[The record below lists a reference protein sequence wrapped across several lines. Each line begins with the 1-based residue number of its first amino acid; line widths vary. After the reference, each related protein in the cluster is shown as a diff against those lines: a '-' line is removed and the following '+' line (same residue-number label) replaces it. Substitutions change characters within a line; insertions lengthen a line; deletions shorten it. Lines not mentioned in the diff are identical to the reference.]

1 MVNGLQPTR
10 PVQILFYLTGKHIQW
25 IMKQKRIG
33 MHWNRMHKREKYFAE
48 NPDSLVTIIDLT
60 NQKTTAGLITE
71 ADWARI
77 NPMEAE
83 LDRKLSAE

>member
-1 MVNGLQPTR
+1 MDYETE
-10 PVQILFYLTGKHIQW
+10 K
-25 IMKQKRIG
+25 
-33 MHWNRMHKREKYFAE
+33 NRYALESDAKREKYFAE

-83 LDRKLSAE
+83 LDRKLSAKEISYEEYVKQMCEIFKSMW

>member
-1 MVNGLQPTR
+1 MESDA
-10 PVQILFYLTGKHIQW
+10 
-25 IMKQKRIG
+25 
-33 MHWNRMHKREKYFAE
+33 KREKYFAE
-48 NPDSLVTIIDLT
+48 NPDSLVTIIELT

-83 LDRKLSAE
+83 LDWKLSAKEISYGEYEKQMCEILK

>member
-25 IMKQKRIG
+25 IK
-33 MHWNRMHKREKYFAE
+33 
-48 NPDSLVTIIDLT
+48 
-60 NQKTTAGLITE
+60 KTTAGLITE

-83 LDRKLSAE
+83 LDRKLSAKEISYEEYEKQMCEILKSMW

>member
-1 MVNGLQPTR
+1 MESDA
-10 PVQILFYLTGKHIQW
+10 
-25 IMKQKRIG
+25 
-33 MHWNRMHKREKYFAE
+33 KREKYFAE
-48 NPDSLVTIIDLT
+48 NPDSLVTIIDLI

-83 LDRKLSAE
+83 LDRKISAG

>member
-33 MHWNRMHKREKYFAE
+33 MHWNRMLNDEKQMCE
-48 NPDSLVTIIDLT
+48 ILKSM
-60 NQKTTAGLITE
+60 
-71 ADWARI
+71 W
-77 NPMEAE
+77 
-83 LDRKLSAE
+83 

>member
-1 MVNGLQPTR
+1 MDYETE
-10 PVQILFYLTGKHIQW
+10 K
-25 IMKQKRIG
+25 
-33 MHWNRMHKREKYFAE
+33 NRYALESDAKREKYFAE

-77 NPMEAE
+77 NPMEAKE
-83 LDRKLSAE
+83 ISYEEYEKQMCEILK